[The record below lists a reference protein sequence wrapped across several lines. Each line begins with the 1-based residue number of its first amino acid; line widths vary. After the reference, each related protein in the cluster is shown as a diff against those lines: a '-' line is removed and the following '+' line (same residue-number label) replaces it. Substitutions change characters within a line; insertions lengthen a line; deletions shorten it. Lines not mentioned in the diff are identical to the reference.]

1 MTIYIRSIYHV
12 AVDGSPIDS
21 YNGKDT
27 EDFPMID
34 KWISL
39 IKSSSETI

>member
-1 MTIYIRSIYHV
+1 MTIYIRSIYHA

-27 EDFPMID
+27 Q
-34 KWISL
+34 KISL
-39 IKSSSETI
+39 